1 MPSWRPTD
9 GPKELDAA
17 NCGSMAGPR
26 GFARALLMPWGLDG
40 HPYVVPEEGG
50 EGGVRVVWGWG
61 SVKGRVRVL
70 MGGLGGGEGEGGRGE
85 GMWCY

>member
-50 EGGVRVVWGWG
+50 EGGVRV
-61 SVKGRVRVL
+61 L